1 MLLGII
7 RFIKGTVSFRA
18 QGRSPERLL
27 NLTAQ
32 RGVLLWNVRPSPQG
46 LEGEMAARDYRRIR
60 PLARKA
66 AVRTTIL
73 KKSGFPFLAAAYCG
87 RAGLAVGAALGAALL
102 VFLSQFLWTID
113 VVGQE
118 HVSEARLR
126 TLLAESGVK
135 TGALCRGV
143 DAGQV
148 KRDILLK
155 VEDISWLSVNIVGCH
170 ANVEIKE
177 KTRKPEN
184 DGDTPC
190 NLKAKEDG
198 VITKITVGEGV
209 TEVKKGSGVAKGD
222 LLVSGVSA
230 AREGTVR
237 YLHAEGEIM
246 ADVISEKEFKLP
258 KEDDYIS
265 LTENKAERRQLGF
278 LIFRFPC
285 TLSFRFFASAAR
297 TEEADWLTADKTA
310 LPLGFVTETL
320 HELKTERVT
329 RDEANARAVFNRAA
343 LLEELFAKGEGR
355 RVSKELTVAENDGAF
370 TGRVRWVFN
379 ENIAESVDFSVE
391 E

>member
-7 RFIKGTVSFRA
+7 RFFKGTVSFRA

-73 KKSGFPFLAAAYCG
+73 KKSGFPFLAAAYRG

-135 TGALCRGV
+135 TGTLCRGV

>member
-7 RFIKGTVSFRA
+7 RFFKGTVSFRA

-46 LEGEMAARDYRRIR
+46 LEGEVAARDYRRIR

-66 AVRTTIL
+66 AVRTTVL
-73 KKSGFPFLAAAYCG
+73 KKSGFPFLAAAYRG

>member
-7 RFIKGTVSFRA
+7 RFFKGTVSFRA

-66 AVRTTIL
+66 AVRTTVL
-73 KKSGFPFLAAAYCG
+73 KKSGFPFLAAAYRG

-126 TLLAESGVK
+126 ALLAESGVK
-135 TGALCRGV
+135 TGTLCRGV

-297 TEEADWLTADKTA
+297 TEEADWLAADKTA

-355 RVSKELTVAENDGAF
+355 RVSKELTVAESDGAF

>member
-66 AVRTTIL
+66 AVRTTVL

-87 RAGLAVGAALGAALL
+87 RAGLAVGAVLGAALL

>member
-7 RFIKGTVSFRA
+7 RFFKGTVSFRA

-355 RVSKELTVAENDGAF
+355 RMSKELTVAENDGAF

>member
-7 RFIKGTVSFRA
+7 RFFKGTVSFRA

-46 LEGEMAARDYRRIR
+46 LEGEVAARDYRRIR

-66 AVRTTIL
+66 AVRTTVL
-73 KKSGFPFLAAAYCG
+73 KKSGFPFLAAAYRG

-355 RVSKELTVAENDGAF
+355 RVSKELTVAEADGAF

>member
-7 RFIKGTVSFRA
+7 RFFKGTVSFRA

-73 KKSGFPFLAAAYCG
+73 KKSGFPFLAAAYRG

-355 RVSKELTVAENDGAF
+355 RVSKELTVAEADGAF

>member
-32 RGVLLWNVRPSPQG
+32 RGVLLWYVRPSPQG

-66 AVRTTIL
+66 AVRTTVL
-73 KKSGFPFLAAAYCG
+73 KKSGFPFLAAAYRG

-177 KTRKPEN
+177 KTHKPEN

-355 RVSKELTVAENDGAF
+355 RVSKELTVAEADGAF

>member
-66 AVRTTIL
+66 AVRTTVL
-73 KKSGFPFLAAAYCG
+73 KKSGFPFLAAAYRG

-355 RVSKELTVAENDGAF
+355 RVSKELTVAEADGAF

>member
-66 AVRTTIL
+66 AVRTTVPQQR
-73 KKSGFPFLAAAYCG
+73 GFPFLAAAYCG

>member
-46 LEGEMAARDYRRIR
+46 LEGEVAARDYRRIR

-73 KKSGFPFLAAAYCG
+73 KKSGFPFLAAAYRG

>member
-7 RFIKGTVSFRA
+7 RFFKGTVSFRA

-46 LEGEMAARDYRRIR
+46 LEGEVAARDYRRIR

-66 AVRTTIL
+66 AVRTTVL
-73 KKSGFPFLAAAYCG
+73 KKSGFPFLAAAYRG

-329 RDEANARAVFNRAA
+329 RDENNARAVFNRAA

>member
-73 KKSGFPFLAAAYCG
+73 KKSGFPFLAAAYRG

-355 RVSKELTVAENDGAF
+355 RMSKELTVAENDGAF

>member
-7 RFIKGTVSFRA
+7 RFIKGKVSFRA

-66 AVRTTIL
+66 AVRTTVL
-73 KKSGFPFLAAAYCG
+73 KKSGFPFLAAAYRG

>member
-7 RFIKGTVSFRA
+7 RFFKGTVSFRA

>member
-7 RFIKGTVSFRA
+7 RFFKGTVSFRA

-73 KKSGFPFLAAAYCG
+73 KKSGFPFLAAAYRG

>member
-73 KKSGFPFLAAAYCG
+73 KKSGFPFLAAAYRG

>member
-66 AVRTTIL
+66 AVRTTVL
-73 KKSGFPFLAAAYCG
+73 KKSGFPFLAAAYRG
-87 RAGLAVGAALGAALL
+87 RAGLAVGAVLGAALL
-102 VFLSQFLWTID
+102 VFRSQFLWTID

>member
-46 LEGEMAARDYRRIR
+46 LEGEVAARDYRRIR

-66 AVRTTIL
+66 AVRTTVL
-73 KKSGFPFLAAAYCG
+73 KKSGFPFLAAAYRG

>member
-7 RFIKGTVSFRA
+7 RFFKGTVSFRA

-46 LEGEMAARDYRRIR
+46 LEGEVAARDYRRIR

-73 KKSGFPFLAAAYCG
+73 KKSGFPFLAAAYRG

>member
-355 RVSKELTVAENDGAF
+355 RVSKELTVAEADGAF

>member
-7 RFIKGTVSFRA
+7 RFFKGTVSFRA
-18 QGRSPERLL
+18 QGRSSERLL

-66 AVRTTIL
+66 AVRTTVL
-73 KKSGFPFLAAAYCG
+73 KKSGFPFLAAAYRG

>member
-66 AVRTTIL
+66 AVRTTVL

>member
-18 QGRSPERLL
+18 QGRSSERLL

-66 AVRTTIL
+66 AVRTTVL
-73 KKSGFPFLAAAYCG
+73 KKSGFPFLAAAYRG

-355 RVSKELTVAENDGAF
+355 RVSKELTVAEADGAF

>member
-7 RFIKGTVSFRA
+7 RFFKGTVSFRA

-66 AVRTTIL
+66 AVRTTVL
-73 KKSGFPFLAAAYCG
+73 KKSGFPFLAAAYRG

-135 TGALCRGV
+135 TGTLCRGV

>member
-7 RFIKGTVSFRA
+7 RFFKGTVSFRA

-66 AVRTTIL
+66 AVRTTVL
-73 KKSGFPFLAAAYCG
+73 KKSGFPFLAAAYRG

>member
-7 RFIKGTVSFRA
+7 RFFKGTVSFRA

-66 AVRTTIL
+66 AVRTTVL
-73 KKSGFPFLAAAYCG
+73 KKSGFPFLAAAYRG

-355 RVSKELTVAENDGAF
+355 RVSKELTVAEADGAF

>member
-18 QGRSPERLL
+18 QGRSSERLL

-73 KKSGFPFLAAAYCG
+73 KKSGFPFLAAAYRG

-355 RVSKELTVAENDGAF
+355 RVSKELTVAEADGAF

>member
-7 RFIKGTVSFRA
+7 RFFKGTVSFRA
-18 QGRSPERLL
+18 QGRSSERLL

-66 AVRTTIL
+66 AVRTTVL

-355 RVSKELTVAENDGAF
+355 RVSKELTVAEADGAF

>member
-46 LEGEMAARDYRRIR
+46 LEGEVAARDYRRIR

-66 AVRTTIL
+66 AVRTTVL
-73 KKSGFPFLAAAYCG
+73 KKSGFPFLAAAYRG

-355 RVSKELTVAENDGAF
+355 RVSKELTVAEADGAF

>member
-7 RFIKGTVSFRA
+7 RFFKGTVSFRA

-46 LEGEMAARDYRRIR
+46 LEGEVAARDYRRIR

-73 KKSGFPFLAAAYCG
+73 KKSGFPFLAAAYRG

-177 KTRKPEN
+177 KTHKPEN

-355 RVSKELTVAENDGAF
+355 RVSKELTVAEADGAF

>member
-66 AVRTTIL
+66 AVRTTVL
-73 KKSGFPFLAAAYCG
+73 KKSGFPFLAAAYRG

>member
-73 KKSGFPFLAAAYCG
+73 KKSGFPFLAAAYRG

-355 RVSKELTVAENDGAF
+355 RVSKELTVAEADGAF